1 MPINI
6 SFQANAVIILNSI
19 PSFLLYRS
27 TLPQRPLI
35 WVYSGLAFHGFTLHS
50 LKCSPLKVSVFSAS
64 LDKLCGIIR
73 SRERINSFHQDEE
86 RTASIMGQ
94 WEDRRRDSGAA
105 QRGSDAPHCSALQ
118 SLWRF
123 SNTKAWVYRWQ
134 KRTRWPWQQVTPN
147 LHIYINSIL

>member
-6 SFQANAVIILNSI
+6 SFQTNAVIILNSI

-73 SRERINSFHQDEE
+73 SRERMNSPPPSTRMKKEQ
-86 RTASIMGQ
+86 
-94 WEDRRRDSGAA
+94 
-105 QRGSDAPHCSALQ
+105 LQ
-118 SLWRF
+118 SWDSEKIADVILVLLKGILMLLTVPLFNLFGGFPTLRPEY
-123 SNTKAWVYRWQ
+123 TDG
-134 KRTRWPWQQVTPN
+134 KRGQGDLDN
-147 LHIYINSIL
+147 K